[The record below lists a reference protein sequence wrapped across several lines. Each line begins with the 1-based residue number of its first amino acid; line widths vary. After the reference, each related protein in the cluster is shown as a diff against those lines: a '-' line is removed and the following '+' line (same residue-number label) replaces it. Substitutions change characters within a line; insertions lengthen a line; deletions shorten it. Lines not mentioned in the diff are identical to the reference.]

1 MASLNSAGAPWA
13 ALLAQGSWT
22 LVLLMLPGSSFASL
36 LDYFGPASWCFYALS
51 SSALIKLRFQEPHAV
66 RPYKVPLYPLPPLL
80 VIGIAIMVV
89 TSSLLHEPL
98 YCSLALG
105 FVALSIPVHSI
116 LQRFLPALEHGQEQ
130 EHGSLSPERVGQS

>member
-51 SSALIKLRFQEPHAV
+51 ASALITLRVREPHAA
-66 RPYKVPLYPLPPLL
+66 RPYRVPLYPLPPLL
-80 VIGIAIMVV
+80 VIAIAVMVV

-105 FVALSIPVHSI
+105 FVALSIPVHSV
-116 LQRFLPALEHGQEQ
+116 LKRWFPAPEER
-130 EHGSLSPERVGQS
+130 ESLSLDTGVPS